1 MTVRRLILAAV
12 ALCAL
17 LLGVGCSGGNDAP
30 QIAELD
36 EPFYLQGVQLKKQGR
51 NPEALTAFLKVI
63 ERRGPRDSP
72 ESHVEAGSIYLNH
85 TKDPILAYYHFSK
98 YLELQPNSKQAPF
111 VRGMVQAA
119 TREFAARIPGR
130 PLDNQSVRLAADE
143 ELTKLRREN
152 EELRA
157 ELATLRGGGAV
168 PVNRTPRMLSLT
180 NPVQEPARGTPPRV
194 AVENE
199 ESPAGLPARP
209 AAAPITAP
217 AERIVINA
225 PPPSAPANAPRF
237 VPTPPASSIPARAGR
252 THVVREKDSLWKIAR
267 DHYGPGVTA
276 AQVRGIF
283 EANRGNMR
291 DEGDLRPGMSLRIP

>member
-1 MTVRRLILAAV
+1 MTVRRLILAAA
-12 ALCAL
+12 ALWVL
-17 LLGVGCSGGNDAP
+17 LLGAGCGGGNDTP

-36 EPFYLQGVQLKKQGR
+36 EPLYLQGVQLKKQGR
-51 NPEALTAFLKVI
+51 NPEALSAFLKVI
-63 ERRGPRDSP
+63 ERRGPRESP

-180 NPVQEPARGTPPRV
+180 NPIQDAGRGAPPRV
-194 AVENE
+194 PVENE
-199 ESPAGLPARP
+199 EVPAGLATRQSAP
-209 AAAPITAP
+209 PITAP
-217 AERIVINA
+217 AERIVIQAA
-225 PPPSAPANAPRF
+225 PAVTAPPSAAPTRPA
-237 VPTPPASSIPARAGR
+237 AGTR
-252 THVVREKDSLWKIAR
+252 GGRSHVVREKDSLWKIAR
-267 DHYGPGVTA
+267 DYYGPGVTA

-283 EANRGNMR
+283 DANRGNMR

>member
-1 MTVRRLILAAV
+1 MPVRRLFLAAV

-17 LLGVGCSGGNDAP
+17 LLGMGCRGGTDAP
-30 QIAELD
+30 QIAEID
-36 EPFYLQGVQLKKQGR
+36 EPFYVQGVQLKKQGR
-51 NPEALTAFLKVI
+51 NPEALTSFLKVI
-63 ERRGPRDSP
+63 ERRGPRESP

-143 ELTKLRREN
+143 ELSKLRREN

-157 ELATLRGGGAV
+157 ELATLRGGGAA
-168 PVNRTPRMLSLT
+168 PITRTPRMLSL
-180 NPVQEPARGTPPRV
+180 NPVQEAPR
-194 AVENE
+194 N
-199 ESPAGLPARP
+199 PN
-209 AAAPITAP
+209 
-217 AERIVINA
+217 ERIPLEA
-225 PPPSAPANAPRF
+225 AT
-237 VPTPPASSIPARAGR
+237 TPPASSVRPIVTTAERPTIQTAPSIRAPVVLSTPTRPGR
-252 THVVREKDSLWKIAR
+252 THLVREKESLWKIAR
-267 DHYGPGVTA
+267 DHYGAGVTG

-283 EANRGNMR
+283 EANRGTMR
-291 DEGDLRPGMSLRIP
+291 DEGDLRPGMTLRIP